1 MFTTLYLCN
10 VLLIS
15 QIGHSN
21 ISVPVDCTGRPD
33 MSSLQRANG
42 GGRSNLSPSRARHTE
57 LASQRSTFTPKTIT
71 ANKSYASIQCLLPPT
86 SNYNFLYSTMQF
98 AGPWQVSNIA
108 AQPLWRPLP
117 IPPTVQISIGAPGQ
131 GTIGITP
138 TRIGSG
144 VIGSVVEKPFAN
156 FNSATVNGLGGVHYS
171 ANTFG
176 NKWTWERDTYQLID
190 LSSGRVLREWD
201 GGTSINLRY
210 GGNGH
215 LRLGGQN
222 FFINQGGSFQNA
234 GH

>member
-1 MFTTLYLCN
+1 MRCAPGFSSWRFKGIRAGGLHGQAGHVHFAACKWRQQ
-10 VLLIS
+10 
-15 QIGHSN
+15 QIEF
-21 ISVPVDCTGRPD
+21 VTVAP
-33 MSSLQRANG
+33 
-42 GGRSNLSPSRARHTE
+42 RHTE
-57 LASQRSTFTPKTIT
+57 LASQRSTFTPKNIT
-71 ANKSYASIQCLLPPT
+71 TNNSYASFKYLLPPT
-86 SNYNFLYSTMQF
+86 SNYNFLSSTMQF
-98 AGPWQVSNIA
+98 VGPWQGPNIA

-117 IPPTVQISIGAPGQ
+117 IPPTAQISIGVPGQ

-138 TRIGSG
+138 ARIGSG

-156 FNSATVNGLGGVHYS
+156 FNSAAVNGLGGVHYS

-201 GGTSINLRY
+201 GGTVINLRY
-210 GGNGH
+210 GSNGH

-222 FFINQGGSFQNA
+222 FFMNQGGSFQNN